1 MTDTLFSN
9 CYCASNLD
17 ANTRAAATQGAYD
30 RPCPGNPSEF
40 CGGLAQAGNSTALRF
55 RRDVPSTYL
64 LTVYADLTANEPP
77 AQPPAIGPPPVPTST
92 AVVVVPGRTQSI
104 AVNVDVTLTLDLECN
119 CYKTSYPAL
128 PMATGA
134 ALGQGQNQA
143 QSQAD
148 AAEAEATITVPVIP
162 VEVANT
168 LTTATSV
175 LTKAITLTNAQQL
188 SEVQPADVPQETG
201 AADAVNQ
208 PQGLNQ
214 TTPSTPTTARIFT
227 YQPPTGQPIYVTA
240 DAWSGWKEVKTS
252 ALLAL
257 AVAVCFALLL

>member
-1 MTDTLFSN
+1 MFRN

-17 ANTRAAATQGAYD
+17 ANTRAAATQGACD

-40 CGGLAQAGNSTALRF
+40 CGGLAQTGNSTALRF

-64 LTVYADLTANEPP
+64 LTVYADLTANQPP

-104 AVNVDVTLTLDLECN
+104 EVNVDVTLTLDLECN

-128 PMATGA
+128 PQATGA
-134 ALGQGQNQA
+134 ALGQGQDQA

-162 VEVANT
+162 VEVSNT
-168 LTTATSV
+168 LITATSV

-188 SEVQPADVPQETG
+188 SEVQPADIPQETG
-201 AADAVNQ
+201 AADAINQ

-214 TTPSTPTTARIFT
+214 TTPSTPSTTRIFT
-227 YQPPTGQPIYVTA
+227 YSPPTGQPIYVTA

-252 ALLAL
+252 SLLAL
-257 AVAVCFALLL
+257 AAAVCFALLL